1 LSSPS
6 QRFPYSLVSAFQ
18 GSFRPFRLALSALI
32 EVGARQGRP
41 RWLVRRFIGAW
52 VSRFDIDLGECVVPE
67 GGFRT
72 YREFHAR
79 GLRPEARP
87 IDSASRVVFPADG
100 FVLDHGRISEGRL
113 TQVKGVEYGL
123 SELVNAVSPALPVFA
138 LDGYEGGTYVNLYL
152 PLESC
157 HRWYAPLDG
166 AVVREKRLPGDRLSL
181 DLRSLAVNPGIYARN
196 ERLVQELEGEAG
208 KMMLVAVGG
217 IAATNIFSVRPP
229 DAPGPWPC
237 ARGEELG
244 GFYLGSSI
252 VILLPR
258 GMAAVPLAGRQPVKM
273 GQALV
278 PGP

>member
-6 QRFPYSLVSAFQ
+6 ERFPYSLVSAGQ
-18 GSFRPFRLALSALI
+18 GSFRPVRLALSALI
-32 EVGARQGRP
+32 ELGARQERP
-41 RWLVRRFIGAW
+41 RWLVQRFIGAW
-52 VSRFDIDLGECVVPE
+52 VSRFDIDLGECEVPE

-79 GLRPEARP
+79 ALRPEARP
-87 IDSASRVVFPADG
+87 IDSASPVVFPADG
-100 FVLDHGRISEGRL
+100 FVLDHGRISGGRL
-113 TQVKGVEYGL
+113 TQVKGIEYGL
-123 SELVNAVSPALPVFA
+123 GDLVNSAPPIFA

-181 DLRSLAVNPGIYARN
+181 DMRSLAVNPGIYARN
-196 ERLVQELEGEAG
+196 ERLVQELAGEAG

-229 DAPGPWPC
+229 DSPRPRPC
-237 ARGEELG
+237 VRGEELG

-252 VILLPR
+252 VILLPQ
-258 GMAAVPLAGRQPVKM
+258 GLATVPLAGRQPVKM

-278 PGP
+278 RDG